1 MSENDTP
8 QKQFGQHDGSVVD
21 ATASDAKRDN
31 VSVNLAR
38 DEVRIND
45 KESISL
51 FEIFVNKA
59 IVKYI
64 LPGAALVIFGYAVG
78 QIFQFRAELS
88 KMQGILEANIFDKH
102 LEYKGD
108 LEKIKN
114 CINDDSVV
122 DKKDCL

>member
-64 LPGAALVIFGYAVG
+64 LPGTTLFGLIKIFETICSAA
-78 QIFQFRAELS
+78 RP
-88 KMQGILEANIFDKH
+88 
-102 LEYKGD
+102 
-108 LEKIKN
+108 
-114 CINDDSVV
+114 
-122 DKKDCL
+122 